1 MQEREISL
9 LDLLVEILLRW
20 RVLLICM
27 LIGGSLMGGLSFV
40 RSYRTAEAQKA
51 QIAEMEKKL
60 QEKKEQLES
69 DQHEEDT
76 KGNLATKEYLQEQLT
91 EVQKNNINTVLD
103 YESFIEELEAYCD
116 SSILMQLDPL
126 NISQA
131 RLTFLVTA
139 HDEERSHSIE
149 RIYED
154 MISAGLFQWIADNS
168 AEDISPAALG
178 ELIAISRSSRELVAG
193 GDSFSVT
200 VVHATE
206 EQCRELA
213 QAVVTY
219 INQQQ
224 ERVKKELGS
233 HEIVVVNEAYS
244 QMVDTTLLDKQR
256 GVKKNI
262 STWKS
267 DVASKKAAFSDE
279 EWKYY
284 NFVTMG
290 KAQGT
295 PEEYEKEDSASDGQQ
310 TTQEST
316 ALDMPVVTPPSVSMK
331 YVILGMILLAFV
343 YVLYIFMAFIFNNRL
358 RISDDMNQL
367 YGIPQ
372 LGQIP
377 EENTKKKVFS
387 FVDSWILRIRD
398 RSKRKFSEEEAIGLA
413 AAAVKISAKREELS
427 GIYCIGCNMQEKTAE
442 VSARIQA
449 VLAEENIGMQV
460 LNNILYNQEAMEQ
473 LQGVKG
479 AFLLE
484 KAGETF
490 YDEVAKELELLH
502 RQNIKVLG
510 IVVVE

>member
-9 LDLLVEILLRW
+9 LDLMVEILLRW
-20 RVLLICM
+20 RVLVVCM
-27 LIGGSLMGGLSFV
+27 LIGGILMGGFSFV
-40 RSYRTAEAQKA
+40 RSYQTAEAQKA

-178 ELIAISRSSRELVAG
+178 ELIAISRSSRELIAG

-206 EQCRELA
+206 EQCKELA
-213 QAVVTY
+213 QAVVAY

-233 HEIVVVNEAYS
+233 HDIVVVNEAYS

-256 GVKKNI
+256 GIKKNI
-262 STWKS
+262 ATWKT
-267 DVASKKAAFSDE
+267 DAASKKAAFSDE

-427 GIYCIGCNMQEKTAE
+427 GIFCIGCNVQEKTAE